1 MNSKFTTEKSE
12 NQGYEKIGEDEFQ
25 ESLVAYL
32 QEQIAKFIGI
42 TASELDSQQ
51 SLQYLGIDSLI
62 AVKLRN
68 RLRKDLRVKIP
79 AVKFME
85 DITIVSLATLVSQQ
99 IDRAAKSPDKLNT
112 PKLEERKQEVP
123 VSQYYPLTYG
133 QQGIWFMY
141 KLAPKSAAYNI
152 AFTARIRSE
161 LNVLALQKALEGLIL
176 RHPSLRTT
184 FGQGDEQPFQ
194 EVHQHQEISLEKID
208 ASTWSWD
215 ELTEKAIAAYR
226 RPFDLEQG
234 PLLRVNLFTRSAQDY
249 VFLLTIHHIV
259 VDGFSFGILLN
270 ELRELYEAENRGK
283 AISLDPIKNQYRDF
297 VEWQQKMLTSP
308 TGEKLWKYWQQQ
320 LAGELPVLELPT
332 DKPRPS
338 IPSYRGTSYT
348 FELSQELVAKVRE
361 VAKIE
366 GATLYMTLLT
376 VFQIL
381 LHRYTSQE
389 DIIVGSPTEGRSQSE
404 FTDTVGFFVNMLALR
419 VNFAGNPTFSELLSQ
434 VRQTVLAALAHQDYP
449 SPLLIEKLQVNRD
462 ASLTG
467 LFRVSFNLLQ
477 LQEMGAEYELSV
489 SGKAKAK
496 EDWGGLCLE
505 PFVISQQEGQND
517 LVFDVVETG
526 ESSIGIFRYN
536 TDLFEEARISR
547 MADHFQTLLEAIAT
561 DREQRI
567 SLLPMLTETES
578 KRLLWEWN
586 QTQVDYNRDKC
597 INQLFEKRVEINPEA
612 VAVVF
617 QGKQLTYQE
626 LNSKANQLAHYLQGL
641 GIKPELPVGICVD
654 RSLEMVIG
662 LLGVLKA
669 GGAYVALDPAYPQER
684 LSFMVSD
691 AQVSV
696 LLTQEKLVEDL
707 PNLKANIV
715 LLDKDWEVIAQEKET
730 NPNCNVTPDNL
741 AYVVYTSGSTGKSK
755 GVAIAHGSLVNAY
768 YGWESAYQLESLS
781 SHLQMASFSFDVFSG
796 DLIRALGSGA
806 KLVLCPREYLLQ
818 PEKLYQLMLQEGVDS
833 AEFVPVVLRNLI
845 QYLEKTQQNLQ
856 FMKLLV
862 VGSDSFYLRE
872 YQKFRRYCGANTRLI
887 NSYGVSEATVD
898 STYFELRNGEVEVEG
913 DRLTP
918 IGRPFANVQTYIL
931 DRELQPV
938 PVGIVGELHI
948 GGMGIARGYL
958 NLPELS
964 AEKFVMW
971 KESGV
976 RSQESEFGR
985 SQESGVRSQNLE
997 GKNSEVRIQNSEV
1010 RSQNLEGKRL
1020 YKTGDLARY
1029 LPDGNIE
1036 FIGRIDNQ
1044 VKIRGFRIEVGE
1056 VEAVLSTH
1064 PQVREVVVIVREEE
1078 VDNRYL
1084 AAYIVSVDDSLKQSD
1099 LRNFLKQKLPDYMIP
1114 SAWVML
1120 ETLPLSPNGKIDRR
1134 ALPIPDRNQ
1143 NRQIEFVAPRN
1154 SREEAIAKIMATVLK
1169 LEKVGIHDNFFEL
1182 GGHSLLA
1189 TQVISQLQQTFN
1201 VNFPLRSLLEFPTVA
1216 GIGETLSELSPE
1228 YLEPLP
1234 QISPAPENRYQPFPL
1249 TDIQQAY
1256 WLGRSGGFDLG
1267 NVAAHGYLEIDSNN
1281 LDLERL
1287 SLAWQQLIS
1296 RHDMLRAVFLPDGRQ
1311 QILEQVPPYEIEVLD
1326 LQRKPAEVISAELEA
1341 VRDWMSH
1348 EVLPTDQWPLFRIR
1362 ATRLDQQK
1370 TRLHLSFDALIAD
1383 ALSMFVIGREWSEL
1397 YEVRSQKSEVRS
1409 EEEFRIQNS
1418 EFRSEG
1424 EFRIQN
1430 SEFRSEEELRS
1441 QELGVKSDGVENLLS
1456 PLEEVKI
1463 QNSKFKSDD
1472 VENLLPPLE
1481 ISFRDY
1487 VLTEL
1492 AIRKTSYYQRS
1503 QEYWF
1508 NRLDN
1513 LPPGPEL
1520 PLAKNPTSITT
1531 PEFKRRSA
1539 QLSSVQW
1546 QKLKERGNQLNLT
1559 PSGILLSAFAEI
1571 LSLWS
1576 KSPKFTINLTLFQR
1590 FALHPQVNQLVGDFT
1605 SLTLLEVDNSLPNSF
1620 TTRAQNLQQQLWQDV
1635 EHGYISGLQVQRELS
1650 RRRESYQ
1657 FMPVVFTSTLGLDS
1671 LAQNSSMLGDLGELV
1686 YSISQ
1691 TPQVWLD
1698 HQIREQ
1704 NGTLEFNWD
1713 AVEDLFPEGLLDDMF
1728 AAYCNLLE
1736 QLATSDLAWVEI
1748 ERSLLPEAQLRLRD
1762 KINSHKIVEL
1772 GDRKLQDLFIEQVK
1786 QQGESLAVITPE
1798 YKFTY
1803 LELYQRASQLANRLL
1818 ESGAKVN
1825 TLVGVVMEKGW
1836 EQVVAVLGILM
1847 SGAAYLPID
1856 PGLPQER
1863 QWYLLE
1869 QGKVKSIVT
1878 QSHLNSRLSWSSNIE
1893 CFCVELE
1900 EKSEKSQEQTR
1911 RRGEGETRRRGEGE
1925 TRRRGDAETR
1935 RHRYGEGVKNRR
1947 GDAEKGRHGDT
1958 DMVGASRTD
1967 ADAPVGKHHAPRP
1980 RVSASP
1986 RHLVDLTWESVQTAE
2001 DLAYVIYT
2009 SGSTGKPKGVAINH
2023 RGAVNTILD
2032 INQRFAVSASD
2043 RVLALSALN
2052 FDLSVY
2058 DIFGIL
2064 AAGGTIVIP
2073 NHELVKD
2080 PAHWLDL
2087 IVATKVT
2094 LWNSVPALMQMLVEY
2109 LSTQPETTLPSLRLA
2124 LLSGDWLPLNLPE
2137 KIQSLSNSPFPH
2149 TSHTSHPSHTS
2160 PPSHTSHTS
2169 EIQVVSLG
2177 GATEASIWSIYY
2189 PIEKIDSHWK
2199 SIPYGK
2205 PLSNQQFYVF
2215 NQLMAAR
2222 PVWVPGELYIGGEGL
2237 ALGYWQDEE
2246 KTEASFI
2253 EHPVTK
2259 ERLYKTGDLGR
2270 YLPDGNIEFLGRED
2284 FQVKI
2289 NGHRIELGEIEAAL
2303 QQHPTIKEAVVSA
2316 VGEEQQKKQLVGY
2329 VVFDQELISAQNAAE
2344 AYQPSQQEGVL
2355 TDPIERMEFK
2365 LKQPGVEQ
2373 LESSVT
2379 SVELPATELDD
2390 NLMQR
2395 YLERQSYRQ
2404 FLSEAL
2410 SLKQLSEFLS
2420 CLRQME
2426 LEGYPL
2432 PKYRYPSAGNLYP
2445 VQTYL
2450 FIKPNLVV
2458 GLEGGLYYYHPAKHR
2473 LILINST
2480 NEIEGKIYGGNK
2492 PIFAQSAFSIFLI
2505 GKLEAIAPIYG
2516 ELAKDFCL
2524 LEAGHIGQLL
2534 MSSAPKQEIG
2544 LCPIGYLEF
2553 AELQDL
2559 LKLGSSQVL
2568 LYSFVGGKID
2578 LAQTKEWLKTSVVG
2592 SQNQNSQSI
2601 FVQMREYLQQK
2612 LPKYMMPSEYIV
2624 LDALPLTVNGKVD
2637 RKMLPAPNLSGNLGE
2652 VLMPP
2657 KTEMEHTLVGI
2668 VQKLLQTEAVGV
2680 ENNFFQLGMDSLKL
2694 VQLRNE
2700 LQTELGVKISMKQL
2714 LTEATN
2720 IAELA
2725 VVVEEQLT
2733 LEKIK
2738 SSDLSTEDSEE
2749 REIIE
2754 L

>member
-1 MNSKFTTEKSE
+1 M
-12 NQGYEKIGEDEFQ
+12 Q
-25 ESLVAYL
+25 
-32 QEQIAKFIGI
+32 
-42 TASELDSQQ
+42 
-51 SLQYLGIDSLI
+51 
-62 AVKLRN
+62 R
-68 RLRKDLRVKIP
+68 P
-79 AVKFME
+79 
-85 DITIVSLATLVSQQ
+85 
-99 IDRAAKSPDKLNT
+99 
-112 PKLEERKQEVP
+112 
-123 VSQYYPLTYG
+123 YG
-133 QQGIWFMY
+133 
-141 KLAPKSAAYNI
+141 N
-152 AFTARIRSE
+152 
-161 LNVLALQKALEGLIL
+161 
-176 RHPSLRTT
+176 
-184 FGQGDEQPFQ
+184 
-194 EVHQHQEISLEKID
+194 
-208 ASTWSWD
+208 
-215 ELTEKAIAAYR
+215 
-226 RPFDLEQG
+226 
-234 PLLRVNLFTRSAQDY
+234 
-249 VFLLTIHHIV
+249 
-259 VDGFSFGILLN
+259 
-270 ELRELYEAENRGK
+270 
-283 AISLDPIKNQYRDF
+283 
-297 VEWQQKMLTSP
+297 
-308 TGEKLWKYWQQQ
+308 
-320 LAGELPVLELPT
+320 
-332 DKPRPS
+332 
-338 IPSYRGTSYT
+338 
-348 FELSQELVAKVRE
+348 
-361 VAKIE
+361 
-366 GATLYMTLLT
+366 
-376 VFQIL
+376 
-381 LHRYTSQE
+381 
-389 DIIVGSPTEGRSQSE
+389 
-404 FTDTVGFFVNMLALR
+404 
-419 VNFAGNPTFSELLSQ
+419 
-434 VRQTVLAALAHQDYP
+434 
-449 SPLLIEKLQVNRD
+449 
-462 ASLTG
+462 
-467 LFRVSFNLLQ
+467 
-477 LQEMGAEYELSV
+477 
-489 SGKAKAK
+489 
-496 EDWGGLCLE
+496 
-505 PFVISQQEGQND
+505 
-517 LVFDVVETG
+517 
-526 ESSIGIFRYN
+526 
-536 TDLFEEARISR
+536 
-547 MADHFQTLLEAIAT
+547 
-561 DREQRI
+561 
-567 SLLPMLTETES
+567 
-578 KRLLWEWN
+578 
-586 QTQVDYNRDKC
+586 
-597 INQLFEKRVEINPEA
+597 
-612 VAVVF
+612 
-617 QGKQLTYQE
+617 
-626 LNSKANQLAHYLQGL
+626 
-641 GIKPELPVGICVD
+641 
-654 RSLEMVIG
+654 
-662 LLGVLKA
+662 
-669 GGAYVALDPAYPQER
+669 
-684 LSFMVSD
+684 
-691 AQVSV
+691 
-696 LLTQEKLVEDL
+696 
-707 PNLKANIV
+707 
-715 LLDKDWEVIAQEKET
+715 
-730 NPNCNVTPDNL
+730 
-741 AYVVYTSGSTGKSK
+741 
-755 GVAIAHGSLVNAY
+755 
-768 YGWESAYQLESLS
+768 
-781 SHLQMASFSFDVFSG
+781 
-796 DLIRALGSGA
+796 
-806 KLVLCPREYLLQ
+806 
-818 PEKLYQLMLQEGVDS
+818 
-833 AEFVPVVLRNLI
+833 
-845 QYLEKTQQNLQ
+845 
-856 FMKLLV
+856 
-862 VGSDSFYLRE
+862 
-872 YQKFRRYCGANTRLI
+872 
-887 NSYGVSEATVD
+887 
-898 STYFELRNGEVEVEG
+898 
-913 DRLTP
+913 
-918 IGRPFANVQTYIL
+918 
-931 DRELQPV
+931 
-938 PVGIVGELHI
+938 
-948 GGMGIARGYL
+948 
-958 NLPELS
+958 
-964 AEKFVMW
+964 
-971 KESGV
+971 
-976 RSQESEFGR
+976 
-985 SQESGVRSQNLE
+985 
-997 GKNSEVRIQNSEV
+997 
-1010 RSQNLEGKRL
+1010 QNLEGKRL

-1044 VKIRGFRIEVGE
+1044 IKICGFRIEVGE
-1056 VEAVLSTH
+1056 VEAILSTH

-1084 AAYIVSVDDSLKQSD
+1084 AAYIVLVDDSLKQSD

-1216 GIGETLSELSPE
+1216 GIGEILSELSPE

-1234 QISPAPENRYQPFPL
+1234 QISPAPEERYQPFPL

-1326 LQRKPAEVISAELEA
+1326 LQGKPAEVISAELEA
-1341 VRDWMSH
+1341 VRDRMSH

-1362 ATRLDQQK
+1362 ATRLDKQK

-1397 YEVRSQKSEVRS
+1397 YFGGVRSQESGVRREEEGKKESGVRSQESGVKKELGVRS
-1409 EEEFRIQNS
+1409 EEGGRDVACNVRTELGIRKEEEEGSCRGEWPFALT
-1418 EFRSEG
+1418 EFRS
-1424 EFRIQN
+1424 
-1430 SEFRSEEELRS
+1430 
-1441 QELGVKSDGVENLLS
+1441 
-1456 PLEEVKI
+1456 
-1463 QNSKFKSDD
+1463 DD
-1472 VENLLPPLE
+1472 IENLLPPLE

-1487 VLTEL
+1487 VLAEL
-1492 AIRKTSYYQRS
+1492 AIRETSYYQRS

-1539 QLSSVQW
+1539 QLSSIQW
-1546 QKLKERGNQLNLT
+1546 QKLKEQGNQLNLT

-1620 TTRAQNLQQQLWQDV
+1620 TTRAQNLQQQLWQDL
-1635 EHGYISGLQVQRELS
+1635 EHRYISGLQVQRELS

-1748 ERSLLPEAQLRLRD
+1748 ERSLLPEAQLQLRE
-1762 KINSHKIVEL
+1762 KINNHKIVEL

-1786 QQGESLAVITPE
+1786 QQGESLAIITPE

-1818 ESGAKVN
+1818 ESGTKVN

-1856 PGLPQER
+1856 PALPQKR

-1878 QSHLNSRLSWSSNIE
+1878 QSHLNSRLSWSSDIE
-1893 CFCVELE
+1893 CLCVELE
-1900 EKSEKSQEQTR
+1900 EKSEKI
-1911 RRGEGETRRRGEGE
+1911 
-1925 TRRRGDAETR
+1925 
-1935 RHRYGEGVKNRR
+1935 
-1947 GDAEKGRHGDT
+1947 
-1958 DMVGASRTD
+1958 
-1967 ADAPVGKHHAPRP
+1967 
-1980 RVSASP
+1980 
-1986 RHLVDLTWESVQTAE
+1986 DLTWESVQTAE

-2109 LSTQPETTLPSLRLA
+2109 LSTQPTTTLPSLRLA

-2137 KIQSLSNSPFPH
+2137 KIQSLSTSPSPH
-2149 TSHTSHPSHTS
+2149 TSHTSPPSPSSHTSHTPHTS

-2189 PIEKIDSHWK
+2189 PIEQIDSHWK

-2215 NQLMAAR
+2215 NQLMAAT

-2237 ALGYWQDEE
+2237 ALGYWEDAE

-2253 EHPVTK
+2253 THPVTK

-2270 YLPDGNIEFLGRED
+2270 YLLDGNIEFLGRED

-2303 QQHPTIKEAVVSA
+2303 QQHPSIKEAVVSA

-2329 VVFDQELISAQNAAE
+2329 VLFDQELLSAQNAAE

-2390 NLMQR
+2390 NLMQK

-2450 FIKPNLVV
+2450 FIKPNRVA

-2480 NEIEGKIYGGNK
+2480 QEIEGKIYGGNK

-2559 LKLGSSQVL
+2559 LKLESSQVL

-2578 LAQTKEWLKTSVVG
+2578 LAQTKQWLKTSVVG

-2657 KTEMEHTLVGI
+2657 KTEMEQILVGI

-2700 LQTELGVKISMKQL
+2700 LQTQLGVKISMKQL

-2720 IAELA
+2720 ISELS

-2738 SSDLSTEDSEE
+2738 SSDLSTEYSEE

>member
-1 MNSKFTTEKSE
+1 MNSKLA
-12 NQGYEKIGEDEFQ
+12 GYETVKERKKYKNKGYDSLEGWKKISEDKFQ
-25 ESLVAYL
+25 DSLVAYL

-42 TASELDSQQ
+42 TASELDGQQ

-85 DITIVSLATLVSQQ
+85 DITIVSLATLVGQQ
-99 IDRAAKSPDKLNT
+99 IDRAAKSPDELNT
-112 PKLEERKQEVP
+112 PKLEERKQEVL

-161 LNVLALQKALEGLIL
+161 LNVSALQKALETLIL

-194 EVHQHQEISLEKID
+194 EVHQHQDISLEKID

-259 VDGFSFGILLN
+259 VDGFSFGILLS
-270 ELRELYEAENRGK
+270 ELRELYQAENRGK
-283 AISLDPIKNQYRDF
+283 AISLAPIKNQYRDF
-297 VEWQQKMLTSP
+297 VEWQQEMLTSP
-308 TGEKLWKYWQQQ
+308 TGEKLWQYWQQQ

-361 VAKIE
+361 VAKVE

-419 VNFAGNPTFSELLSQ
+419 VNLAGNPTFSELLSQ
-434 VRQTVLAALAHQDYP
+434 VRQTVLGALAHQDYP

-489 SGKAKAK
+489 SEKAKAK

-517 LVFDVVETG
+517 LVFDVMETE
-526 ESSIGIFRYN
+526 ESLIGIFRYN
-536 TDLFEEARISR
+536 TDLFGEARISR
-547 MADHFQTLLEAIAT
+547 MAEHFQTLLEAIAT

-586 QTQVDYNRDKC
+586 QTQVDYVGDKC
-597 INQLFEKRVEINPEA
+597 IHQLFEKRVEISPEA

-617 QGKQLTYQE
+617 EGEQLTYQE
-626 LNSKANQLAHYLQGL
+626 LNIRANQLAHYLQGL
-641 GIKPELPVGICVD
+641 GIRPELPVGICVD

-715 LLDKDWEVIAQEKET
+715 LLDKDWEVIAQEKEI
-730 NPNCNVTPDNL
+730 NLNCSVTPDNL

-768 YGWESAYQLESLS
+768 YGWENAYQLESLN

-872 YQKFRRYCGANTRLI
+872 YQKFQRYCGANTRLI

-898 STYFELRNGEVEVEG
+898 STYFELGNGEVEVDS

-948 GGMGIARGYL
+948 GGMGLARGYV

-971 KESGV
+971 EELEFK
-976 RSQESEFGR
+976 SQKSKVK
-985 SQESGVRSQNLE
+985 SKKLE
-997 GKNSEVRIQNSEV
+997 GK
-1010 RSQNLEGKRL
+1010 GKRL
-1020 YKTGDLARY
+1020 YKTGDLARYLPDGNEELEFKSQKSKVKSKKLEGKGKKLYKTGDFARY

-1084 AAYIVSVDDSLKQSD
+1084 AAYIVAVDNSLKQSD
-1099 LRNFLKQKLPDYMIP
+1099 LRNFLKQKLPEYMIP

-1201 VNFPLRSLLEFPTVA
+1201 VSFPLRSLLEFPTVA
-1216 GIGETLSELSPE
+1216 GIGETLSELTPE

-1234 QISPAPENRYQPFPL
+1234 QISPAPQERYQPFPL

-1287 SLAWQQLIS
+1287 SLAWQKLIS

-1311 QILEQVPPYEIEVLD
+1311 QILEQVPPYQIKVLD
-1326 LQRKPAEVISAELEA
+1326 LQGKPPEVISAELEA
-1341 VRDWMSH
+1341 VRDRMSH
-1348 EVLPTDQWPLFRIR
+1348 EVLPTDKWPLFRIR

-1383 ALSMFVIGREWSEL
+1383 ALSMFVIGREWSQI
-1397 YEVRSQKSEVRS
+1397 YEFKSQKSKVKSNEFKS
-1409 EEEFRIQNS
+1409 QNSKFKSDEEF
-1418 EFRSEG
+1418 
-1424 EFRIQN
+1424 
-1430 SEFRSEEELRS
+1430 RS
-1441 QELGVKSDGVENLLS
+1441 QELGVKSDDVENLLP

-1463 QNSKFKSDD
+1463 QKSKFKSDD
-1472 VENLLPPLE
+1472 IENLLPPLE

-1487 VLTEL
+1487 VFTEL
-1492 AIRKTSYYQRS
+1492 AIRETSYYQRS

-1520 PLAKNPTSITT
+1520 PLAKNPTSITQ

-1539 QLSSVQW
+1539 KLSSVQW
-1546 QKLKERGNQLNLT
+1546 QKLKERGNQVNLT

-1590 FALHPQVNQLVGDFT
+1590 FALHPQVNELVGDFT

-1736 QLATSDLAWVEI
+1736 QLATSDLAWLEI
-1748 ERSLLPEAQLRLRD
+1748 ERSLLPEAQVQLRE
-1762 KINSHKIVEL
+1762 KINNHKIVEV

-1786 QQGESLAVITPE
+1786 LQGESLAVITPE

-1825 TLVGVVMEKGW
+1825 NLVGVVMEKGW

-1878 QSHLNSRLSWSSNIE
+1878 QSHLKSRLSWPSNIE

-1900 EKSEKSQEQTR
+1900 EELEKSQEQTR
-1911 RRGEGETRRRGEGE
+1911 RRTEG
-1925 TRRRGDAETR
+1925 ETR
-1935 RHRYGEGVKNRR
+1935 RHRYGGSVKNRR

-1967 ADAPVGKHHAPRP
+1967 ADAPVEKDHAPRP
-1980 RVSASP
+1980 CLPASP
-1986 RHLVDLTWESVQTAE
+1986 RHLVELTWESVQTAE

-2073 NHELVKD
+2073 NHELLKD

-2087 IVATKVT
+2087 IVTTKVT

-2109 LSTQPETTLPSLRLA
+2109 LSTQPTTTLPSLRLA

-2137 KIQSLSNSPFPH
+2137 KIQSLSTSPFPSWEGLGVG
-2149 TSHTSHPSHTS
+2149 SHTSQV
-2160 PPSHTSHTS
+2160 
-2169 EIQVVSLG
+2169 QVVSLG

-2189 PIEKIDSHWK
+2189 PIEKIDSDWK

-2215 NQLMAAR
+2215 NQLMEAT
-2222 PVWVPGELYIGGEGL
+2222 PVWVTGELYIGGEGL
-2237 ALGYWQDEE
+2237 ALGYWEDTE

-2253 EHPVTK
+2253 THPVTK

-2303 QQHPTIKEAVVSA
+2303 QQHPSIKEAVVSA

-2329 VVFDQELISAQNAAE
+2329 VVFDQELLSAQNAAE

-2450 FIKPNLVV
+2450 FIKPNRVA

-2624 LDALPLTVNGKVD
+2624 LDGLPLTANGKVD
-2637 RKMLPAPNLSGNLGE
+2637 RKMLPAPNLAGNLGE

-2657 KTEMEHTLVGI
+2657 KSEMEQTLVGI